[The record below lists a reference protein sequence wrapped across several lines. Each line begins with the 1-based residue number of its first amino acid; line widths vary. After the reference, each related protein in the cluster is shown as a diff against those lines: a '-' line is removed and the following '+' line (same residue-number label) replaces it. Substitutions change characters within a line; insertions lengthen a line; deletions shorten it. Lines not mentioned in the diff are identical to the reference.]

1 MVYLMLIALMIIYF
15 IDVEGRLK
23 CGGIILVDVD
33 IIIGVDDDCIMV
45 AIGWGSSVLPTTTG
59 LNPRFDLSFT
69 VEENYRVKRR

>member
-45 AIGWGSSVLPTTTG
+45 AIG
-59 LNPRFDLSFT
+59 
-69 VEENYRVKRR
+69 